1 MVLDTNVVLSA
12 LVFARGSTSRLRQAW
27 QAGACVPLASTATVQ
42 ELIRVL
48 AYPKFKL
55 DTAEQQELLADY
67 IPWTEVV
74 QVPAPPPAVPACRDP
89 FDLPFLHLAA
99 AGRADAIVTGDGDL
113 LVLSGRWT
121 TPSSL
126 LMHFWRRS
134 LRNDHPGR

>member
-12 LVFARGSTSRLRQAW
+12 LVFARGSTARLRQAW

-55 DTAEQQELLADY
+55 DATEQQELLADY

-74 QVPAPPPAVPACRDP
+74 QVPEPSPAVPTCRDP

-113 LVLSGRWT
+113 LALVGQVDHAIL
-121 TPSSL
+121 TPDAFL
-126 LMHFWRRS
+126 ETL
-134 LRNDHPGR
+134 PAQ